1 MKTILKVVVAAL
13 LLNAVVRLAAVSWD
27 YYQLRDEAQQL
38 VTFGA
43 SSPSAELKEAIL
55 EAAVELDVPLSPEN
69 VTVRRI
75 GPRTEAEAS
84 YSVVV
89 EFFPNYPYTMN
100 FSFNVDA
107 VTLGGVSPD

>member
-43 SSPSAELKEAIL
+43 SSTSTDLRQAIV
-55 EAAVELDVPLSPEN
+55 EAAMELDVPLSPEN
-69 VTVRRI
+69 VSVRRI
-75 GPRTEAEAS
+75 GPRTVAEAS

-89 EFFPNYPYTMN
+89 EFFPNFPYPMN
-100 FSFNVDA
+100 FSFRVDA
-107 VTLGGVSPD
+107 VTLGGVSPN